1 MRIKIAAS
9 LTCAAVAAV
18 ASAAV
23 VKAATPTNKANPL
36 VTPAATPMAMI
47 QTVTEFKL
55 GEHAIQVQSSPQTQP
70 VKYLLSKNVHFVDAE
85 TGKTVDPHK
94 IHTGTRVRLESK
106 SKGRH
111 GVYRRVVVLQ
121 PDRL

>member
-1 MRIKIAAS
+1 MRTRIAAA
-9 LTCAAVAAV
+9 LTCAVIAAV

-23 VKAATPTNKANPL
+23 VKAATNKANPL
-36 VTPAATPMAMI
+36 VTPAATPIAMI

-70 VKYLLSKNVHFVDAE
+70 VKYLLSKNARFVDAE
-85 TGKTVDPHK
+85 TGKAVDPRK
-94 IHTGTRVRLESK
+94 IHPGTRVRLESK